1 MRRVLSFLLGTFC
14 YVPTSRPKGVFM
26 RIAVRSSIASGVA
39 LVGAGAIAL
48 APIQPVASPLSN
60 VHLPAVLSG
69 TGVSLTASFDPVTP
83 WVDLIT
89 ATVSNVSAIGDDWL
103 ADPLPALRQM
113 GTNWFGYTDT
123 TITALGGVASATY
136 GYLTTT
142 LPEALTTA
150 FQQVADGN
158 LSGAAGTINT
168 ALGTAVLTIGLPLF
182 PVLDIPSKIFDN
194 LAAVVTAVTGLGT
207 VFPALVGVLGPVEG
221 SIQSFGDSAQAVLNA
236 ISAGDAVTAL
246 NAAVNT
252 LPTVIGAAIN
262 GYEATD
268 GTKYP
273 GLLAP
278 PDENGNDAGLAYT
291 LLVTIPKAIATALGA
306 TPPVTALKQAAPSAE
321 AVVTEDVAAPAKTTG
336 TAQSK
341 LATTP
346 AAAVESG
353 SDATEST
360 SGGSTA
366 VKDGNKFEP
375 GTVGGSGAAGARGAG
390 ASKSAASDAGTAK
403 DSTGGGAGKGRS
415 ARHAAGS
422 DK

>member
-1 MRRVLSFLLGTFC
+1 
-14 YVPTSRPKGVFM
+14 M

-48 APIQPVASPLSN
+48 APIQPVPSPLSN
-60 VHLPAVLSG
+60 AHLPAVFSG
-69 TGVSLTASFDPVTP
+69 TGVSLTATFDPITP
-83 WVDLIT
+83 WVDLVT
-89 ATVSNVSAIGDDWL
+89 ATVSNAAAIGEDWL

-142 LPEALTTA
+142 LPQALTTA
-150 FQQVADGN
+150 FQQVADGD

-168 ALGTAVLTIGLPLF
+168 AIGTAVLTIGLPLF
-182 PVLDIPSKIFDN
+182 PVLDIPVKIADN

-207 VFPALVGVLGPVEG
+207 VFPALIGVLAPVEG

-262 GYEATD
+262 GYTATD
-268 GTKYP
+268 GSFYP
-273 GLLAP
+273 GLLSP
-278 PDENGNDAGLAYT
+278 PDANGNNAGIAYT
-291 LLVTIPKAIATALGA
+291 LTVTIPKAIATALGA

-321 AVVTEDVAAPAKTTG
+321 AVVTEEVTAPAKTTG
-336 TAQSK
+336 TAQPR
-341 LATTP
+341 LAATSADS

-353 SDATEST
+353 SDATEPT

-375 GTVGGSGAAGARGAG
+375 GTVGGSGATGARGAG

-403 DSTGGGAGKGRS
+403 DSTGGGAGTGRS